1 MTGLQRPLIKRL
13 IAQLG
18 VTGAKQ
24 VATGLV
30 QAAEAAEA
38 TRLADEDARL
48 MTWKSYVDLH
58 FAKGASMQDGGVL
71 LEMLSYFEKLTKG
84 QYNKEVQAKLREIGI
99 KAKGKRR

>member
-18 VTGAKQ
+18 VAGAKQ

-48 MTWKSYVDLH
+48 MTWKSFVDLH
-58 FAKGASMQDGGVL
+58 LAKEDQDAGVL

-84 QYNKEVQAKLREIGI
+84 QYNKEIQAKLREMGI
-99 KAKGKRR
+99 KAKGNGR